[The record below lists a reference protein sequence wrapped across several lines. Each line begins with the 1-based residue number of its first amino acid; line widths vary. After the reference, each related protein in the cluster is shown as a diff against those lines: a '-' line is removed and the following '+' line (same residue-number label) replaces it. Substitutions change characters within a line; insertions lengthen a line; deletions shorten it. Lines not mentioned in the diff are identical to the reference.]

1 MRPTLS
7 WSFVTILGTGA
18 LLDGVGRLG
27 VRASLPVILVAVG
40 LSAWLFAQ
48 TDGAAR
54 QRPAENALCRSSLL
68 RRWWVQGLAALTSLL
83 LLVAEGV
90 RFIRR
95 GSHDGFP
102 IWLSDLFHEDNSTWI
117 LLGAN
122 TATGERLTP
131 LNFGSGTALIQGAVN
146 GLGVLFA
153 WVNGIPAS
161 AVGIPVLGVGLS
173 YVLLTAVVPLLVSP
187 ICRTVFDR
195 TNSIA
200 ATLGVGAGLVAFCL
214 RFMREARDLGHL
226 TAGFTV
232 LALLCATLML
242 TSLRNP
248 KGVSV
253 IRTQAL
259 WAFSFSCL
267 LWFPLRPLSLVF
279 AALAL
284 CGEFRILRP
293 LIGHVLNPKALLS
306 TLRAT
311 VFGLAVF
318 LRGFPDLTGYVSPG
332 GRDST
337 RKLIAAT
344 GGTYE
349 SFDFFILIAAS
360 LVGLV
365 LLAARIGEQTERGVL
380 ATLSLYAI
388 GIRFLDRFTNSEFQ
402 YGSTKML
409 WIVLPCLVFLSTF
422 LLVRDMSDDTLR
434 RWRLGGVAIVLSLL
448 MANST
453 SFYGVGRSLGPL
465 IWSEVNGSFSE
476 LDNPLAVDDITQWD
490 EPGGI
495 DLRSPV
501 WELPIACIMVDEMSV
516 RPLPLWEFEPYRCTR
531 KVSEMSLEHMRDRG
545 SSAESVE
552 DLWKSYALMNTSLI
566 GATMGS
572 VNSGN
577 DLSRP
582 TLLLSLDGEILRS
595 ERTIDLLAQIA
606 LSDPVAVS
614 HRTQWDEHNHGGA
627 LHNVDLVDVQRGR
640 LDLWVENDVRE
651 IVLVGSSSGNHGS
664 TERTPRPDVAELLGR
679 DDLFAG
685 VTIEDPAIN
694 EGLRCVV
701 LVSRTSENTVAW
713 QAGEVCE

>member
-1 MRPTLS
+1 MLS

-54 QRPAENALCRSSLL
+54 QRPVENALCRSSLH

-83 LLVAEGV
+83 LLLAEGV

-102 IWLSDLFHEDNSTWI
+102 IWLSDLFHEDNSSWI

-131 LNFGSGTALIQGAVN
+131 VNFGSGTALIQGAVN

-153 WVNGIPAS
+153 WASGIPAS
-161 AVGIPVLGVGLS
+161 AIGIPVLGVGLS

-195 TNSIA
+195 TSSLA
-200 ATLGVGAGLVAFCL
+200 ATLGVGAGLVGFCL

-242 TSLRNP
+242 TSATIP
-248 KGVSV
+248 AGVSI

-284 CGEFRILRP
+284 RDEFRLRRTFS
-293 LIGHVLNPKALLS
+293 GHVSNRDLLSS
-306 TLRAT
+306 TLRTT
-311 VFGLAVF
+311 VFGLAIT
-318 LRGFPDLTGYVSPG
+318 LRAFPDLRSYLSPEA
-332 GRDST
+332 REST
-337 RKLIAAT
+337 RKLIAAS

-349 SFDFFILIAAS
+349 TYDFFLLITAG
-360 LVGLV
+360 LVGVVLV
-365 LLAARIGEQTERGVL
+365 VAKFGNKTERCVL
-380 ATLSLYAI
+380 AILSVYVI
-388 GIRFLDRFTNSEFQ
+388 GIRFVDRLTNSEFQ

-409 WIVLPCLVFLSTF
+409 WIITPFLAFLSTF
-422 LLVRDMSDDTLR
+422 LLVRDVANETLQ

-465 IWSEVNGSFSE
+465 IWTEVNGSFSE
-476 LDNPLAVDDITQWD
+476 LDNPLAVDEATQWD
-490 EPGGI
+490 EPGGLN
-495 DLRSPV
+495 LRSSV
-501 WELPIACIMVDEMSV
+501 RELPIACVMVDENSA

-531 KVSEMSLEHMRDRG
+531 KVSYMSLEHMRDRG
-545 SSAESVE
+545 SSTESVE
-552 DLWKSYALMNTSLI
+552 DLWKSYALMGTSLI
-566 GATMGS
+566 SATMGS
-572 VNSGN
+572 VYSGN

-606 LSDPVAVS
+606 LSDPVVVS
-614 HRTQWDEHNHGGA
+614 HRTQWDEHKHGGA
-627 LHNVDLVDVQRGR
+627 LHNVDLVDLQSGR
-640 LDLWVENDVRE
+640 LDLWVANDVRE
-651 IVLVGSSSGNHGS
+651 IVLVGSSSGSDGS
-664 TERTPRPDVAELLGR
+664 TERAPRSDVAEVLGR

-701 LVSRTSENTVAW
+701 LVSRTSENTIAW